1 MKKLYAFMLF
11 GIVFT
16 AVNSMLLQ
24 QWKINKLNAQLK
36 LAEMRANINTEWT
49 NELLSIKM
57 NDIHQLTKDQLI
69 AQGRVEGVVSYLSGD
84 NRDVLDNL
92 WHEGYTRGLSQ
103 VDYEHDMIADNNYER
118 GYHQAM
124 QDAFPEHPNS
134 TFGFGLVNE
143 TPREVKEGAI
153 KTPDFDESIGSTLS
167 DSKEEI
173 DAINKQIKN
182 LFKEDE

>member
-1 MKKLYAFMLF
+1 M
-11 GIVFT
+11 T
-16 AVNSMLLQ
+16 LQ
-24 QWKINKLNAQLK
+24 QWKINRLNALVK
-36 LAEMRANINTEWT
+36 LADMRANINTEWT
-49 NELLSIKM
+49 NELLSMRM
-57 NDIHQLTKDQLI
+57 NDIHELTKDQLI

-84 NRDVLDNL
+84 DREVLDNL

-153 KTPDFDESIGSTLS
+153 KTPDFDEAVGITIP
-167 DSKEEI
+167 DNEEQVDI
-173 DAINKQIKN
+173 LNNKIEN
-182 LFKEDE
+182 LFEPTEKKEDK

>member
-24 QWKINKLNAQLK
+24 QWKINRLSGQVK

-49 NELLSIKM
+49 NELLSLRM
-57 NDIHQLTKDQLI
+57 NDIHELTKDQLV
-69 AQGRVEGVVSYLSGD
+69 AQGRVEGVVSYLNGD
-84 NRDVLDNL
+84 DREVLDNL

-103 VDYEHDMIADNNYER
+103 VDYQYETVADNNYER

-124 QDAFPEHPNS
+124 QDAFPNHPNS
-134 TFGFGLVNE
+134 SFGFVNE
-143 TPREVKEGAI
+143 TPRNINENAI
-153 KTPDFDESIGSTLS
+153 KTPEFDENNEDLESNEDVLDKLNGILEIKS
-167 DSKEEI
+167 DGK
-173 DAINKQIKN
+173 
-182 LFKEDE
+182 